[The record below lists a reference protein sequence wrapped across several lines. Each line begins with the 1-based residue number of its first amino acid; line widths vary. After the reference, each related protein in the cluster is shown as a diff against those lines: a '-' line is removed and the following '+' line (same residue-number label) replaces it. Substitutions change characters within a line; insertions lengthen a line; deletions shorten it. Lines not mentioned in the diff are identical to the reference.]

1 VSQITIMRTD
11 KAWPFAAMVLDA
23 IKDFLFGVIDG
34 FNRDDKR
41 AWRRIWKRIKDMEAG
56 EMLVIDIR
64 MPRSGPFHRRHMK
77 IEQSVFD
84 SQERFQNFKA
94 FRDWVKIGAGH
105 CEWVP
110 GPKGAV
116 VPIPNSISYASMDD
130 NDFRV
135 FHENMIQ
142 FLRGDHA
149 ANVLWPHLKGD
160 RAADMMDAILQE
172 LSE

>member
-1 VSQITIMRTD
+1 MSAINLMKTD
-11 KAWPFAAMVLDA
+11 MAPPTEQDRGVLA
-23 IKDFLFGVIDG
+23 KFLTGYIDG

-41 AWRRIWKRIKDMEAG
+41 AWRRFLKRLMGMEPG
-56 EMLVIDIR
+56 EMALIEAR
-64 MPRSGPFHRRHMK
+64 MPRSGPFHRRHMA
-77 IEQSVFD
+77 IEQQVFD

-130 NDFRV
+130 NDFSV

-149 ANVLWPHLKGD
+149 ANVLWPHLKGA
-160 RAADMMDAILQE
+160 RAAEMMDAILQE
-172 LSE
+172 FSE